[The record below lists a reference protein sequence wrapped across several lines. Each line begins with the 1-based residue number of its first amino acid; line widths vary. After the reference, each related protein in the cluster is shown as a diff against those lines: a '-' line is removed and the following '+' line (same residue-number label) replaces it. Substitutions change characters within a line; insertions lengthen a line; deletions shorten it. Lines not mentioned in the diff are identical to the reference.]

1 MGVGLVSKSVCPH
14 CFSRLVPG
22 DIFFFFFSR
31 CKHQGKFLAINGA
44 TLFFNNYYY
53 FDAVFDLKLIL
64 LGKVVYLLFDA
75 NTPRNKS

>member
-14 CFSRLVPG
+14 VFLDWFQV
-22 DIFFFFFSR
+22 IYFFLLR
-31 CKHQGKFLAINGA
+31 CKHQGEFLAINGA

-75 NTPRNKS
+75 DTPRNKS